1 MSHSSEEK
9 NKPYDVGAMVMN
21 EKGAMGGERGPR
33 TQPSEVREDFR
44 KRGKTS
50 GRGISRRKVKMVF
63 IYLFTGSL
71 CEALF

>member
-9 NKPYDVGAMVMN
+9 NKPYDVGAMVMD
-21 EKGAMGGERGPR
+21 EKGATGGERGPR
-33 TQPSEVREDFR
+33 AQPSEVREDFR

-50 GRGISRRKVKMVF
+50 GREISRKVKMVF